1 MTPLAATAVGKR
13 YRRNWAVRDCSF
25 TVPEGKIVA
34 LVGPNG
40 AGKSTLLRMAAG
52 LVRPT
57 TGELK
62 AFGTP
67 LRGRIHPDISFLAQD
82 RPLYRDLTVREL
94 VRVCAAWNDR
104 WSADRVHEVLGL
116 LAGVDVEAKI
126 GTLSAGAVTQVA
138 LAVALGRLP
147 RLLLLDEPLS
157 DLDPLARD
165 ETLRIIMTEVAD
177 RGTTV
182 VMSSHLLSDLREVC
196 DHLLLID
203 EGRVQVDGDIEEVL
217 ARHRILV
224 GPVDDESTVEGTLV
238 SATRT
243 QRQATLLLR
252 DAEQAPRGW
261 ADAEP
266 DLESL
271 VMGYLRASRDRRSS
285 ARRAK

>member
-1 MTPLAATAVGKR
+1 MIPLTATALGKR
-13 YRRNWAVRDCSF
+13 YRNRWAVRDCEFSI
-25 TVPEGKIVA
+25 PEGKVVA

-57 TGELK
+57 TGELRT
-62 AFGTP
+62 FGTP
-67 LRGRIHPDISFLAQD
+67 VGGRIHPDVSFLAQN
-82 RPLYRDLTVREL
+82 RSLYRDLTVREL
-94 VRVCAAWNDR
+94 VRACAAMNDR
-104 WSADRVHEVLGL
+104 WSTDRVHEVLGL
-116 LAGVDVEAKI
+116 LAGVDHDAKV
-126 GTLSAGAVTQVA
+126 GTLSAGTLTQVA
-138 LAVALGRLP
+138 IAVALGRLP

-182 VMSSHLLSDLREVC
+182 VMSSHLLADLREVC
-196 DHLLLID
+196 DHLLLVD
-203 EGRVQVDGDIEEVL
+203 EGRVQVDGDIDDVL

-224 GPVDDESTVEGTLV
+224 GPAADESAVAGTLI

-243 QRQATLLLR
+243 ERQATLLLR
-252 DAEQAPRGW
+252 EPEPAPPGW
-261 ADAEP
+261 AGTEP

-271 VMGYLRASRDRRSS
+271 VRGYLRASRERRRERS
-285 ARRAK
+285 RPE

>member
-1 MTPLAATAVGKR
+1 MNPLSATAVGKR
-13 YRRNWAVRDCSF
+13 YRTRWALRECSF
-25 TVPEGKIVA
+25 AVPEGKVVA

-57 TGELK
+57 TGELRT
-62 AFGTP
+62 FDTP
-67 LRGRIHPDISFLAQD
+67 TDGRTHPDVSFLAQD

-94 VRVCAAWNDR
+94 TRACAAMNDR
-104 WSADRVHEVLGL
+104 WSADRVREVLGL
-116 LAGVDVEAKI
+116 LAGVDRDAKVD
-126 GTLSAGAVTQVA
+126 TLSAGARTQVA
-138 LAVALGRLP
+138 IAMALGRLP

-182 VMSSHLLSDLREVC
+182 VVSSHLLSDLREVC
-196 DHLLLID
+196 DHLLLVD
-203 EGRVQVDGDIEEVL
+203 GGRVQVDGDIEEVL
-217 ARHRILV
+217 AEHRVLV
-224 GPVDDESTVEGTLV
+224 GPVADESAVGGTLI

-243 QRQATLLLR
+243 GRQSTLLLR
-252 DAEQAPRGW
+252 GAGRAPEGW
-261 ADAEP
+261 AGTEP

-271 VMGYLRASRDRRSS
+271 VMGYLRASRERRL
-285 ARRAK
+285 R

>member
-1 MTPLAATAVGKR
+1 MNPLTATAVGKR
-13 YRRNWAVRDCSF
+13 YRTRWAVRDCDF
-25 TVPEGKIVA
+25 AVPEGKVVA

-57 TGELK
+57 TGELR
-62 AFGTP
+62 AFGAP
-67 LRGRIHPDISFLAQD
+67 VDGRIHPDVSFLAQN
-82 RPLYRDLTVREL
+82 RSLYGDLTVREL
-94 VRVCAAWNDR
+94 TRAVGAMNDR

-116 LAGVDVEAKI
+116 LAGVEHDAKI
-126 GTLSAGAVTQVA
+126 GTLSAGALTQVA
-138 LAVALGRLP
+138 IAMALGRLP

-182 VMSSHLLSDLREVC
+182 VMSSHLLGDLREVC

-224 GPVDDESTVEGTLV
+224 GPAADESAVGGTLI

-243 QRQATLLLR
+243 ERQSTLLLR
-252 DAEQAPRGW
+252 DAERAPEGW
-261 ADAEP
+261 AGAEP
-266 DLESL
+266 DLEAL
-271 VMGYLRASRDRRSS
+271 VMGYLRASRERRS
-285 ARRAK
+285 RAKHR

>member
-1 MTPLAATAVGKR
+1 MTTLTATAVGKR
-13 YRRNWAVRDCSF
+13 YRTRWAVRDCTFSI
-25 TVPEGKIVA
+25 PEGKVVA

-40 AGKSTLLRMAAG
+40 AGKSTLLGMAAG

-57 TGELK
+57 TGDLS

-67 LRGRIHPDISFLAQD
+67 IRGRIHPDVSLLTQN
-82 RPLYRDLTVREL
+82 RSLYRGCTVREL
-94 VRVCAAWNDR
+94 VRLVAAMNDR
-104 WSADRVHEVLGL
+104 WSGDRAHEVLGL
-116 LAGVDVEAKI
+116 LAGVDLDARI
-126 GTLSAGAVTQVA
+126 DTLAAGARTQVA
-138 LAVALGRLP
+138 IAIALGRLP

-196 DHLLLID
+196 DHILLID

-217 ARHRILV
+217 AQHRILV
-224 GPVDDESTVEGTLV
+224 GPAADESAVEGTLI

-243 QRQATLLLR
+243 ERQATLLLR
-252 DAEQAPRGW
+252 EARRTPEGW
-261 ADAEP
+261 VGAEP

-271 VMGYLRASRDRRSS
+271 VMGYLRASRERRSS
-285 ARRAK
+285 ARRG

>member
-1 MTPLAATAVGKR
+1 MNPLTAAAVSKR
-13 YRRNWAVRDCSF
+13 YRNRWAVRDCSF
-25 TVPEGKIVA
+25 TIPEGKVVA

-52 LVRPT
+52 LIRPT
-57 TGELK
+57 TGELRTFD
-62 AFGTP
+62 AP
-67 LRGRIHPDISFLAQD
+67 INGRIHPDVSFLAQN
-82 RPLYRDLTVREL
+82 RSLYQRFTVREL
-94 VRVCAAWNDR
+94 VRAVGAMNDR
-104 WSADRVHEVLGL
+104 WSTDRVHEVLGL
-116 LAGVDVEAKI
+116 LAGVDYDAKI
-126 GTLSAGAVTQVA
+126 NTLSTGAQTQVA
-138 LAVALGRLP
+138 IAVALGRLP

-196 DHLLLID
+196 DHILLID
-203 EGRVQVDGDIEEVL
+203 EGRVEVDGDIEGVL
-217 ARHRILV
+217 AGHRILV
-224 GPVDDESTVEGTLV
+224 GPMADESAVGGTLI

-243 QRQATLLLR
+243 QRQSTLLLR
-252 DAEQAPRGW
+252 GAEPPPEGW
-261 ADAEP
+261 VATEP

-285 ARRAK
+285 AQRS

>member
-1 MTPLAATAVGKR
+1 MNPLTATAVGKR
-13 YRRNWAVRDCSF
+13 YRARWAVRDCDF
-25 TVPEGKIVA
+25 TVPEGKVVA

-40 AGKSTLLRMAAG
+40 AGKSTLLGMAAG
-52 LVRPT
+52 LIRPT
-57 TGELK
+57 TGEMS

-67 LRGRIHPDISFLAQD
+67 VRGRIHPDVSFLAQD
-82 RPLYRDLTVREL
+82 RSLYRGLTVHEL
-94 VRVCAAWNDR
+94 VRAVAAMNDR

-116 LAGVDVEAKI
+116 LAGVDYDTNVDV
-126 GTLSAGAVTQVA
+126 LSAGARTQVA
-138 LAVALGRLP
+138 IALALGRLP

-203 EGRVQVDGDIEEVL
+203 GGRVQVNGDIEEVL
-217 ARHRILV
+217 AEHRILV
-224 GPVDDESTVEGTLV
+224 GPAASESTVEGTLI

-243 QRQATLLLR
+243 ERQSTLLLR
-252 DAEQAPRGW
+252 GAEPTPVGW
-261 ADAEP
+261 AGTEP
-266 DLESL
+266 DLEAL
-271 VMGYLRASRDRRSS
+271 VMGYLRASRE
-285 ARRAK
+285 RRASLQRG

>member
-1 MTPLAATAVGKR
+1 MNPLTATALGKR
-13 YRRNWAVRDCSF
+13 YRTRWAVRDCDF
-25 TVPEGKIVA
+25 TIPEGKVVA

-52 LVRPT
+52 LARPT

-67 LRGRIHPDISFLAQD
+67 VRGRIHPDVSFLAQN

-94 VRVCAAWNDR
+94 ERACAAMNDR
-104 WSADRVHEVLGL
+104 WSADRVREVLGL
-116 LAGVDVEAKI
+116 LAGVDHDAKV
-126 GTLSAGAVTQVA
+126 GTLSAGALTQVA
-138 LAVALGRLP
+138 IAMALGRLP

-165 ETLRIIMTEVAD
+165 ETLRIIMTEVAE

-182 VMSSHLLSDLREVC
+182 VMSSHLLGDLREVC

-203 EGRVQVDGDIEEVL
+203 EGRVQVDGDIDEVL
-217 ARHRILV
+217 AQHRILV
-224 GPVDDESTVEGTLV
+224 GPAADESAVEGTLI

-243 QRQATLLLR
+243 ERQATLLLR
-252 DAEQAPRGW
+252 GTRQAPAGW
-261 ADAEP
+261 AGTEP

-271 VMGYLRASRDRRSS
+271 VMGYLRASRERRSS
-285 ARRAK
+285 N